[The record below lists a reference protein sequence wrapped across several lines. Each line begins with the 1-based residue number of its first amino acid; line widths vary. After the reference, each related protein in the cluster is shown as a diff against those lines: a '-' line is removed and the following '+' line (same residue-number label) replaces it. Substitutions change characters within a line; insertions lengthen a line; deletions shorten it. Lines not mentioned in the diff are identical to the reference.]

1 MEKALTLTQPAEH
14 AAGPQA
20 APPPPAP
27 PSREPGPDDLFD
39 WPLLRD
45 WSIFVL
51 RAPRRHPM
59 VAFAT
64 LFTIVALALLSLWA
78 LPKTYHVESKILTQ
92 KNQVMTGLA
101 NPNRA
106 IPSEADA
113 PTRAA
118 SDTVLRR
125 ENLVA
130 LISQTDLVEN
140 WERSRA
146 PALRLKDAVVRLFT
160 GPLTDEE
167 KVDALVGL
175 LEKKLTVTTG
185 EGTVAIGIDW
195 PEPEMAYHL
204 VEAAQQNFLE
214 TRHAMEVSIIAEAIS
229 ILEGH
234 AQTAHDAVLVAYDG
248 VKKAKEGRPVRDA
261 PVRVTAP
268 PKPAGE
274 PQELA
279 QIKVMI
285 LAKRRALA
293 DLEQFR
299 QKRLTE
305 LQTQMAEL
313 RAIYA
318 PGHPAVAS
326 VKQSIDGLLRESPQI
341 ASLKKEEQEL
351 LLEYARRGGRNPED
365 LPQAPSPLP
374 ERALVINN
382 SAPEDDSMSYPREQL
397 KVGIRKY
404 YDLVDRI
411 EAARIELETARAA
424 FKYRYSIVKPAQVPK
439 KPEKPNK
446 PLTVLGGLLAGL
458 VLAFLV
464 PSLLDLYRRTLA
476 EPWQIGRELALPLL
490 LVTRRGGGREKP
502 PAAPAAKPGA

>member
-14 AAGPQA
+14 APGPQA
-20 APPPPAP
+20 APLPPAP

-45 WSIFVL
+45 WSVFVL
-51 RAPRRHPM
+51 RAPRRHPTL
-59 VAFAT
+59 AT
-64 LFTIVALALLSLWA
+64 ATVLTILALAVLSLWA

-130 LISQTDLVEN
+130 LINQTDLVEN
-140 WERSRA
+140 WQRSRA
-146 PALRLKDAVVRLFT
+146 PALRLKDAVLRVFT
-160 GPLTDEE
+160 GPLSDEE

-185 EGTVAIGIDW
+185 EGTVTIGIDW
-195 PEPEMAYHL
+195 PEAEMAYHL

-234 AQTAHDAVLVAYDG
+234 AQTAHDAVLVAYEG
-248 VKKAKEGRPVRDA
+248 VKKAKEGRPTRESPSA
-261 PVRVTAP
+261 R
-268 PKPAGE
+268 PASVARPQGE
-274 PQELA
+274 SQELA
-279 QIKVMI
+279 QIKVMV

-313 RAIYA
+313 RAMYA

-326 VKQSIDGLLRESPQI
+326 VKQSIDSLMRESPQI
-341 ASLKKEEQEL
+341 ATLRKEEQDL
-351 LLEYARRGGRNPED
+351 LAEYARRGGRNPD
-365 LPQAPSPLP
+365 DIPQAPAPLP
-374 ERALVINN
+374 ERAVVINN

-404 YDLVDRI
+404 YDLADRI

-424 FKYRYSIVKPAQVPK
+424 FKYRYSIVRPAQVPK

-446 PLTVLGGLLAGL
+446 PLTVIGGLLAGL
-458 VLAFLV
+458 VLAFIV
-464 PSLLDLYRRTLA
+464 PSLLDLYRRTVA
-476 EPWQIGRELALPLL
+476 EPWQIGRQLGLPLL
-490 LVTRRGGGREKP
+490 VVTRRAPGGKAP
-502 PAAPAAKPGA
+502 PAKPAP